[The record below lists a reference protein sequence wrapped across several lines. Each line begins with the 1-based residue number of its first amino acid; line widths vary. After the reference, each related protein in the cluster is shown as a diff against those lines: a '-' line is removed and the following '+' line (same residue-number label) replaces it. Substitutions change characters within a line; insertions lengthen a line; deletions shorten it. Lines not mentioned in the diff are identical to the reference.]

1 VRSESRLARIF
12 ESMGYF
18 PAGLGFV
25 LIDVRYSGMD
35 IFPDFV
41 GYLCMVVGLSRL
53 PLGDPAFRT
62 AKALAW
68 VLVFASIPGTVLW
81 APFDPG
87 GPEEQQEGA
96 AEPIRVRSLSKA
108 MPLAGLA
115 AGSKLLGLAMGWC
128 LLSGVA
134 GEAEALGRPGLAQ
147 AARAGRG
154 PLSAAFLA
162 AAAYLIY
169 WYTMHWLVRME
180 PPRAVQAA
188 ASSFTIVLSIYVAW
202 RTVQLLRRAARE
214 LSVGDMDEED

>member
-12 ESMGYF
+12 EAMGYF

-41 GYLCMVVGLSRL
+41 GYLCMLVGLSRL

-62 AKALAW
+62 AKTLAW
-68 VLVFASIPGTVLW
+68 ILVFASIPGTVLW

-87 GPEEQQEGA
+87 APEEQQEGA
-96 AEPIRVRSLSKA
+96 AQPIKVRRLSTA
-108 MPLAGLA
+108 MPLACLA
-115 AGSKLLGLAMGWC
+115 AGSKVLGLAMCWC

-134 GEAEALGRPGLAQ
+134 GEAEALGRRGLAQ
-147 AARAGRG
+147 AARAGRW
-154 PLSAAFLA
+154 PLSAAMLVA
-162 AAAYLIY
+162 AGYVIY

-180 PPRAVQAA
+180 PPRGVEAV
-188 ASSFTIVLSIYVAW
+188 ASSGTIVLSIYVAW
-202 RTVQLLRRAARE
+202 RTVLLLRRAARE
-214 LSVGDMDEED
+214 LSVGDMDE